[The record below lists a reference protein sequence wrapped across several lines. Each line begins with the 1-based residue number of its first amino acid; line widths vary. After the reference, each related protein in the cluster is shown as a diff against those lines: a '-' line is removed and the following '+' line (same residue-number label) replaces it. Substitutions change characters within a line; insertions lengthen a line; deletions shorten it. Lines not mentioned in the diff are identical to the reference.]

1 MDQSMSDVPY
11 PVETPQ
17 SLLEGA
23 EEYRKAVELLLV
35 RPAETPI
42 EPLGLLA
49 AHCAELLLKAL
60 LLASGE
66 SFAKL
71 RSQEV
76 RHNLNELW
84 ELALTR
90 GLPLKDP
97 VPFWCQVLAIAHDK
111 PYTYRYARPGWG
123 VTVPEPQ
130 VLREGLDG
138 LLSAAQRLI
147 AVPDPK

>member
-1 MDQSMSDVPY
+1 MSDVPC

-35 RPAETPI
+35 RPTETPI

-49 AHCAELLLKAL
+49 AHCAELMLKAL

-66 SFAKL
+66 SLATL

-76 RHNLNELW
+76 RHNLNALW
-84 ELALTR
+84 QLALKR
-90 GLPLKDP
+90 DLPLEDP
-97 VPFWCQVLAIAHDK
+97 VPFWCEALAIAHDK
-111 PYTYRYARPGWG
+111 PFMYRYPRPDWG
-123 VTVPEPQ
+123 VIVPEPQ
-130 VLREGLDG
+130 DLREGLNG
-138 LLSAAQRLI
+138 LFSAAQMVI
-147 AVPDPK
+147 AVPGQDVV